1 MHVIYSIISQ
11 KISTM
16 RAIQYLLCVSLIAI
30 MESCGEQKSSK
41 SYSVGED
48 SSTPVTTN
56 ESSISNYSS
65 STSSTSSDY
74 SSGSTYSEADIDL
87 DEYGRGFLA
96 GGEDGAGDALEG
108 RSRRYKYGSGRSS
121 EYIRGYKEAYDET
134 YNEGVKVTEEAE
146 REMERLESEYGLD
159 DIDIDISDY
168 DY

>member
-1 MHVIYSIISQ
+1 
-11 KISTM
+11 M

-30 MESCGEQKSSK
+30 MESCGEQKSTK
-41 SYSVGED
+41 SYFGGED
-48 SSTPVTTN
+48 ESTTISTN
-56 ESSISNYSS
+56 ESSIGNYNSP
-65 STSSTSSDY
+65 TISTSSDY
-74 SSGSTYSEADIDL
+74 SSSSTYSETDIDL

-108 RSRRYKYGSGRSS
+108 RSHRYKYGSGRSS

-134 YNEGVKVTEEAE
+134 YNEGVRVQEEAE

>member
-1 MHVIYSIISQ
+1 
-11 KISTM
+11 M
-16 RAIQYLLCVSLIAI
+16 RAIQYLLCVSVITI

-41 SYSVGED
+41 PYFGSEEE
-48 SSTPVTTN
+48 STTITTN
-56 ESSISNYSS
+56 ESSIDNYNSPTISPSSEYSS
-65 STSSTSSDY
+65 S
-74 SSGSTYSEADIDL
+74 STYSDTDVDL

-96 GGEDGAGDALEG
+96 GGEDGAEDAIEG

-134 YNEGVKVTEEAE
+134 YNEGVRVTEEAE